1 MSRNP
6 IDIAVRISPE
16 LSALIESRV
25 NDPDADEPPTL
36 GMVRTYL
43 ASLLPRAFKEAEDL
57 HHFDVSESLLDELD
71 TLIEEFDEEA
81 LAIDFIQTAGSE
93 PLSRVIE
100 AVVNDENRENPP
112 TLGAIR
118 EAIMAGLG
126 ARLVGDGV
134 LEEDEDDGLLAEIE
148 GMIERYGEDKLAE
161 DLLRYE

>member
-1 MSRNP
+1 MTRNP

-25 NDPDADEPPTL
+25 NDPDASEPPTL
-36 GMVRTYL
+36 GLVREYL
-43 ASLLPRAFKEAEDL
+43 AGLLPTAFKEAERL

-71 TLIEEFDEEA
+71 AVINEFGKGA
-81 LAIDFIQTAGSE
+81 LAVDFIQSASSE

-112 TLGAIR
+112 TLGSIR
-118 EAIMAGLG
+118 DAVVGGLG

-148 GMIERYGEDKLAE
+148 GLIERFGEDKLAE